1 VFIVDKGETMIAA
14 MLLVGFVTLQLCAAV
29 SLFFPQ
35 RYSPIPSHLPARY
48 PLPLSLLQRL
58 YYKFRSRRSYLV
70 LEDQVSAELTTD
82 LDLAIRNSSSPIGS
96 FGYRHSQTLC
106 REWQT
111 NC

>member
-1 VFIVDKGETMIAA
+1 VFIVDKDETMMAA
-14 MLLVGFVTLQLCAAV
+14 MLMMGFVLLRLCAAI

-48 PLPLSLLQRL
+48 PLPLSLLQHL

-70 LEDQVSAELTTD
+70 FEDQVSAELTTD
-82 LDLAIRNSSSPIGS
+82 LDLAIRNSSSPIGP
-96 FGYRHSQTLC
+96 FGHRHSQPLC
-106 REWQT
+106 RERQT